1 MASGISSAPSQ
12 MPTATGVW
20 WAHCEIWFSSSVD
33 RWAYTYVHFPI
44 SVGLKYYQLRHLT
57 IEDRKG
63 MKRQF
68 NTIVI
73 IYVTFLSLLIFIKT
87 FISSIMTG
95 DLKTVFTIPMSTELW
110 EFSVKASAIP
120 PALVQRYFP
129 RITGMGPRA
138 LAAHASTRQGPG
150 WKQIRRCC
158 CFSWTSWYFFCALI
172 HQQQPSKFV
181 VLGVLTFWPI
191 PIWLDSVATE
201 TPARLTAIPKW
212 HRKIREEFWRI
223 LDCPEFVVYLPNPNR
238 TPQMWRKTS
247 GFGWILP

>member
-1 MASGISSAPSQ
+1 
-12 MPTATGVW
+12 
-20 WAHCEIWFSSSVD
+20 
-33 RWAYTYVHFPI
+33 
-44 SVGLKYYQLRHLT
+44 
-57 IEDRKG
+57 

-73 IYVTFLSLLIFIKT
+73 IYVTFLSVLIFIKT

-158 CFSWTSWYFFCALI
+158 CFS
-172 HQQQPSKFV
+172 
-181 VLGVLTFWPI
+181 
-191 PIWLDSVATE
+191 
-201 TPARLTAIPKW
+201 
-212 HRKIREEFWRI
+212 
-223 LDCPEFVVYLPNPNR
+223 
-238 TPQMWRKTS
+238 
-247 GFGWILP
+247 